1 MSRSGI
7 RCCCSSGPG
16 CDAEILR
23 NALAPFGF
31 GRRGAIGGVAAT
43 RRCKGI
49 AFVASSSRLPRG
61 APNDAIA
68 ISDSGH

>member
-7 RCCCSSGPG
+7 RCCCASGPG
-16 CDAEILR
+16 RDRKFAIWKI
-23 NALAPFGF
+23 PFGF

-43 RRCKGI
+43 WACKGI

-68 ISDSGH
+68 IPDSGH